1 MKAKGVRS
9 TKAQLKEFSKSFI
22 WEDIVDQLKELRRR
36 AQLEYDVVGE
46 PHKNDEGYLVVP
58 NTSET
63 LIHLGDIKGRKKAV
77 DYFLSI
83 LDIIAQDLEIQESEE
98 KNKS

>member
-1 MKAKGVRS
+1 MKVRVVRS

-22 WEDIVDQLKELRRR
+22 WADIVDHLKELRRL
-36 AQLEYDVVGE
+36 AQLEYKLVGE
-46 PHKNDEGYLVVP
+46 PHKNDEGFMIIP

-83 LDIIAQDLEIQESEE
+83 LDIIAQDVEIQKAED
-98 KNKS
+98 KK